1 MTAMGQFWGLSISD
15 DSLVPCAVRRH
26 LPRVSSCTANS
37 GSFGLGYY
45 SRGELLQRQ
54 APRCQDE
61 ASDLAGM
68 MESIRA
74 DLLIMHARTGKDA
87 AAKPEDIHPFR
98 FKEWLFAHN
107 GAVAGF
113 SEIKERLLEAVP
125 SFIRRNIKGGTD
137 SEILF
142 HLFLSFL
149 YDAGCLNR
157 PAVQAGE
164 IGDAVIRT
172 FATVDEFAHLRD
184 IPPSA
189 AAVIISDGYSLA
201 VGSRGIP
208 VDFAVIDGI
217 SDCERCRG
225 SMRPGEP
232 DSARV
237 DHNVKAVIVCSC
249 ASAKT
254 PSFRPLDDNCLLLVD
269 KHQTPAFRAFG

>member
-1 MTAMGQFWGLSISD
+1 MGQFWGLSIND
-15 DSLVPCAVRRH
+15 DSLVPCAVLKH
-26 LPRVSSCTANS
+26 LSRVSSCAADS

-54 APRCQDE
+54 EPRCPE
-61 ASDLAGM
+61 EPLDLTGM

-74 DLLIMHARTGKDA
+74 DLLIMHTRGDKGAP
-87 AAKPEDIHPFR
+87 AKPENIHPFR

-107 GAVAGF
+107 GEVAGF

-137 SEILF
+137 SEVLF

-157 PAVQAGE
+157 PAVQTSE
-164 IGDAVIRT
+164 IGDAVVRT

-189 AAVIISDGYSLA
+189 ASVIVSDGYSLVA
-201 VGSRGIP
+201 GSRGIL
-208 VDFAVIDGI
+208 VDFAVIDEI
-217 SDCERCRG
+217 LYCERCRG

-237 DHNVKAVIVCSC
+237 DHSVNAVFVCSC
-249 ASAKT
+249 SGEKT
-254 PSFRPLDDNCLLLVD
+254 SPFRPLDDNCLLLVD
-269 KHQTPAFRAFG
+269 KHQKTTFRAFG